1 MSGALRGLLRSPCK
15 YAYPAAA
22 RVLTCH
28 EQSIANGTLT
38 NATEHTTH
46 LLQMGGGVPG
56 LGGVA
61 VQPPARQMPI
71 PAPFHN
77 DPPAG
82 VPGGPMQH
90 AGSWQP
96 KAAGPPHA
104 PVGSGGSSFAA
115 SLAPGPPSQQQH
127 HQQLQQQPA
136 SSPAMTSPLLPQDP
150 AMAPHAPSPHG
161 GSLAQQLGAVA
172 PSVSQ
177 GGELQPSLLHTGAP
191 PHHQHQQQQ
200 QHHQQQHHHASEATD
215 HLGIQFGQMQFSS
228 SSFGGATG
236 GFGYS
241 ESPAFGDGPSTSAF
255 GEPSTSAFST
265 GAVPVLS
272 TNESQASGAGA
283 NGVLSH
289 DGSGLAMGGA
299 AFKTAGP
306 PGGMTAASPSGHAS
320 DDFAQ
325 PGASQRSGSIGPPA
339 TSSAAGGGGQ
349 YSAFAQ
355 PKPQEAPQSHSSAG
369 QYSQY
374 GYNQQFG
381 GSAAFGQVR
390 LATRSQ
396 HIAL

>member
-1 MSGALRGLLRSPCK
+1 
-15 YAYPAAA
+15 
-22 RVLTCH
+22 
-28 EQSIANGTLT
+28 
-38 NATEHTTH
+38 
-46 LLQMGGGVPG
+46 
-56 LGGVA
+56 

-82 VPGGPMQH
+82 VPGGPLQH

-104 PVGSGGSSFAA
+104 PVGSSGSSFAA
-115 SLAPGPPSQQQH
+115 SLAPGPPSQQHQQQQ
-127 HQQLQQQPA
+127 QQLQQQPM
-136 SSPAMTSPLLPQDP
+136 SSPATASPLLPLDP
-150 AMAPHAPSPHG
+150 AVAPHAPSPHG

-172 PSVSQ
+172 TSVSQ
-177 GGELQPSLLHTGAP
+177 GGELQPTLLHTGGP

-200 QHHQQQHHHASEATD
+200 HQQQPYHASEATD

-236 GFGYS
+236 GFGGGSYS
-241 ESPAFGDGPSTSAF
+241 ESPAFGDGPPTSAF
-255 GEPSTSAFST
+255 GEPSTSAFGP

-272 TNESQASGAGA
+272 TNESQSSGAGA

-289 DGSGLAMGGA
+289 EGSGLAVGPA
-299 AFKTAGP
+299 SFKNAGP
-306 PGGMTAASPSGHAS
+306 PGGMATASPSGHAS

-325 PGASQRSGSIGPPA
+325 PGALQRSGSIGPPA
-339 TSSAAGGGGQ
+339 TSSAAGGVGGQ

-390 LATRSQ
+390 LATCFCSIASQ
-396 HIAL
+396 QHYAIMTYFACGFADGHC